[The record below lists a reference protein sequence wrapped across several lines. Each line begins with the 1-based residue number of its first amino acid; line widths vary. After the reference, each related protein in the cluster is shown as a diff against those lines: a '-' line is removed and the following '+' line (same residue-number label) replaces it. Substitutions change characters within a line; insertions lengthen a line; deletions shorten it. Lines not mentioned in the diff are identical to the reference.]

1 MSFQIIATSNGPVVK
16 LGEELATLQE
26 ISALFDVADEHETF
40 IPELKVH
47 IANEAIN
54 SVNLWCEAL
63 MGNVNPVPPT
73 QRVSAY
79 LNAGNQMRSFESQYN
94 SYVSQR
100 TAAAEESAP

>member
-26 ISALFDVADEHETF
+26 ISALFDVADEYETF

-47 IANEAIN
+47 IANEATN
-54 SVNLWCEAL
+54 SMNIWCEAL

-79 LNAGNQMRSFESQYN
+79 LNAGNQMRSFESQYRN
-94 SYVSQR
+94 YLAQK
-100 TAAAEESAP
+100 AAAEAAE